1 MGLFI
6 YVGELVGV
14 QQGRRLDAPCA
25 RTAVRPARLGS
36 DRSGLG
42 LGLRLGYWVLGLGEG
57 P

>member
-14 QQGRRLDAPCA
+14 RQGRRLDAPCA